1 MGQNGRDLWQGL
13 GIGPGDLLI
22 PKQAYL
28 NSFWPVVALD
38 QYTSQPEVWEEAERR
53 IGENPSTLRL
63 VVPEAFL
70 DEADER
76 SEKACQM
83 MEDYLKRDLFD
94 RLEDSFVLLE
104 RETQSGK
111 RIGLMVCVDLEDYD
125 YLEGSQPLIRATEET
140 VQSRIPPRLK
150 VREQSKMEVSHV
162 MLLADDPEDS
172 LIGPLYQKRET
183 LKKIYDLPLLMD
195 GGQVKGWQIREEDD
209 KKALA
214 GRVKALKNTIQD
226 GAFLFA
232 VGDGNHSLATAK
244 ASWEKQKQGLSPEEQ
259 KDHPARFA
267 MAELVNLHSEA
278 LLFEPIHRIAF
289 DKSRQELLDILAPL
303 SPEKTESKPDLILL
317 DQEGD
322 LPIKIRCDGDEL
334 AVAAV
339 QRLLDQAQ
347 LKLDYVHGED
357 ALREIRKKQG
367 GTGILM
373 PDFEKSRLFPTV
385 QRDGK
390 LPRKTFSM
398 GEANE
403 KRFYLEARRIRNN

>member
-1 MGQNGRDLWQGL
+1 MKQSGGDIWQGL
-13 GIGPGDLLI
+13 GIRPGDLLI
-22 PKQAYL
+22 PKKAYL
-28 NSFWPVVALD
+28 SSKWPVVALD
-38 QYTSQPEVWEEAERR
+38 QYTSQPEIWKEAEKR
-53 IGENPSTLRL
+53 IGEHPSTLRL
-63 VVPEAFL
+63 VVPEAYL
-70 DEADER
+70 NEAEER
-76 SEKACQM
+76 SKKACQV

-104 RETQSGK
+104 RETQSG
-111 RIGLMVCVDLEDYD
+111 RRTGLVVCVDLEDYD

-150 VREQSKMEVSHV
+150 VREQSKLEVSHA

-172 LIGPLYQKRET
+172 LLGPLYQKRET
-183 LKKIYDLPLLMD
+183 LKKIYDLPLLMK
-195 GGQVKGWQIREEDD
+195 GGQVRGWQVWDEED

-214 GRVKALKNTIQD
+214 ARVQALKD
-226 GAFLFA
+226 GMQEGGFLFA

-244 ASWEKQKQGLSPEEQ
+244 ASWEKQKQGLSQDEQ
-259 KDHPARFA
+259 ERHPARFA
-267 MAELVNLHSEA
+267 MAELVNLHSGA

-289 DKSRQELLDILAPL
+289 DTGRQELFDILAPL
-303 SPEKTESKPDLILL
+303 SPEKAKDKPDLILL
-317 DQEGD
+317 DQDGD
-322 LPIKIRCDGDEL
+322 LPLKINQAGDEL
-334 AVAAV
+334 VIAAV

-357 ALREIRKKQG
+357 ALRDIQEKRG

-373 PDFEKSRLFPTV
+373 PGFEKSRLFPTV

-403 KRFYLEARRIRNN
+403 KRFYLEARRIRDN